1 MAEENP
7 LRQVQELLADPSNL
21 LDRISRIRSI
31 IGSVE
36 ATEAPQQS
44 IQDKKEIPSREV
56 EDLLRMLR
64 DMQMQ
69 IDQHVRPLALQAIH
83 IEAERLRELAK
94 QEQVA
99 HDRCLI
105 LLDQSLRVCIER
117 IDESRQ
123 LQLRLSAINDRLVTL
138 GAPAETL
145 DSFDMA
151 LSSTEILQNR
161 IDKLSRQGRF

>member
-117 IDESRQ
+117 IDEPTAMLRSQSRTYATK
-123 LQLRLSAINDRLVTL
+123 SGL
-138 GAPAETL
+138 GFFP
-145 DSFDMA
+145 
-151 LSSTEILQNR
+151 
-161 IDKLSRQGRF
+161 DKACISRAFHRVEKKWA